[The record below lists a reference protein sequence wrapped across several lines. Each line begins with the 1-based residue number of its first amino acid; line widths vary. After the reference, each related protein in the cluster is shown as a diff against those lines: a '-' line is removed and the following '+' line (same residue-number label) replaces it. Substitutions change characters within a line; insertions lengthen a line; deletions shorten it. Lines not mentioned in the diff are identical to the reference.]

1 MIFKEKVTK
10 KQYFIYRDN
19 QFQNI
24 ISCSYSGNNYGVELS
39 FLNGKKKYLLL
50 NELKKYY
57 KNIIIIESK
66 YNDDI
71 LADYEMLIKS
81 MYLTKYIAAN
91 KNKDL
96 SKVDYSPL
104 VKKLYKFNGN
114 I

>member
-1 MIFKEKVTK
+1 MVILC
-10 KQYFIYRDN
+10 
-19 QFQNI
+19 QNYQI
-24 ISCSYSGNNYGVELS
+24 LSLCYNYCHGRSTLGVNYSGNIICFNRNID
-39 FLNGKKKYLLL
+39 FDKLLL

>member
-1 MIFKEKVTK
+1 MVILC
-10 KQYFIYRDN
+10 
-19 QFQNI
+19 QNYQI
-24 ISCSYSGNNYGVELS
+24 LSLCYNYCHGRSTLGVNYSGNIICFNRNTD
-39 FLNGKKKYLLL
+39 FDKLLL

-71 LADYEMLIKS
+71 LVDYEMLIKS

-104 VKKLYKFNGN
+104 VKNYISLTEIYSKQ
-114 I
+114 